1 MTPRQRRLTL
11 VIGILAG
18 VSIATALAVNAFR
31 DNVTGYFVPGDVI
44 AGKVRPG
51 EAFKMGGM
59 VVKGSV
65 QRAPGSLEVHFTVTD
80 GEEHNVPVRY
90 TGVLP
95 DLFREGTG
103 VVARGQ
109 LRADGTFVA
118 EEVLAKHDENYMPP
132 NVGMKKRPGESRA
145 DSTAVPTHAPT
156 GS

>member
-1 MTPRQRRLTL
+1 MTL

-18 VSIATALAVNAFR
+18 VSIATALAVSAFR
-31 DNVTGYFVPGDVI
+31 NNVTGYFVPGDVA

-51 EAFKMGGM
+51 EPFKIGGM

-65 QRAPGSLEVHFTVTD
+65 QREPGSLEVHFTVTD
-80 GEEHNVPVRY
+80 GDEHNVPVRY

-103 VVARGQ
+103 VVASGQ
-109 LRADGTFVA
+109 LRADGTFMA
-118 EEVLAKHDENYMPP
+118 QEVLAKHDEKYMPP
-132 NVGMKKRPGESRA
+132 NVGGNLKRRHGESRA
-145 DSTAVPTHAPT
+145 DTAPPPSNSPT